1 MDLFNHFMTSE
12 LKSMLNEKHR
22 YYHSEKHARDVYDL
36 IMAKTQLLCDAGE
49 VDEED
54 IALFA
59 IYHDI
64 VYDPTR
70 TDNEDKSAEIL
81 LDHFTE
87 ADEAARLID
96 LTKYRFDSLC
106 DLDAKDRI
114 FIEADL
120 DVFLNPTADVFG
132 TEKAI
137 FKEFQFAKWEDYR
150 YARIEFLDNFRKKL
164 VGLNNIDQRIKFLEN
179 WTPNIGVFIGSFNP
193 FHRGHLNVLE
203 KASQTF
209 DKVIIA
215 SGENESK
222 QDDPIESTLPELKYY
237 QKMNY
242 NGLVTDFAAS
252 FETDVTL
259 VRGIRNGDDLAYESN
274 LANVMR
280 DIAGKPLSIHY
291 ILCDREY
298 AHVSSSTVRGLE
310 KFGKKGLYA

>member
-22 YYHSEKHARDVYDL
+22 YYHTEKHARDVYDL

-81 LDHFTE
+81 LDHFTA
-87 ADEAARLID
+87 ADEVARLIE
-96 LTKYRFDSLC
+96 LTKYRFDSIS
-106 DLDAKDRI
+106 DLSIIDQI

-120 DVFLNPTADVFG
+120 DVFLNPNADVFG

-137 FKEFQFAKWEDYR
+137 FKEFQFTKWEDYR
-150 YARIEFLDNFRKKL
+150 YARINFLDNFKKKIP
-164 VGLNNIDQRIKFLEN
+164 GLHNIDNRIAFLNEWN
-179 WTPNIGVFIGSFNP
+179 PTIGLFVGSFNP
-193 FHRGHLNVLE
+193 FHQGHLNVLE

-209 DKVIIA
+209 DKVIVATGINTEKTGGRSA
-215 SGENESK
+215 IGMR
-222 QDDPIESTLPELKYY
+222 ELSYYEQKY
-237 QKMNY
+237 Y
-242 NGLVTDFAAS
+242 NGLLTDFIDS
-252 FETDVTL
+252 FDHEVTL
-259 VRGIRNGDDLAYESN
+259 IRGIRNGDDLAYESN
-274 LANVMR
+274 LANVLR
-280 DIAGKPLSIHY
+280 DLRDEPVNIHY

-298 AHVSSSTVRGLE
+298 AHVSSSTVRELE
-310 KFGKKGLYA
+310 KFKKGALYV